1 MTGLEERGAAGAAST
16 AAVGAGFGSAAT
28 GAGGA
33 ATAAAAGA
41 APSASP
47 VSADVASAGTADAVK
62 AASAAAAAMSV
73 RDALTGSWMGTPVA
87 GLLRVGV
94 LGTLA
99 AMELMCALVI
109 LWIVDDRVSF
119 GLNLVTLAVL
129 LPLALVVGLAVEH
142 RRSSR
147 GGRFLPTILAW
158 VVAVAAITTVA
169 MMSSLFVTPPEGGRL
184 AGLLCGVVLWGLG
197 TRLSLLR
204 VRFATVVGE
213 FQFGLVILLT
223 ALFTGHHLE
232 ASLPFAVL
240 VGPAYVTLGM
250 VGLGLAR
257 SGGRAGGSL
266 RRGSWLLVAAGVMV
280 VLVLSAALTALLTPE
295 ALRAMG
301 RAIAWLWAQVERV
314 FAAVASWFPDDTPA
328 GSEGPG
334 WGSPGGGAE
343 ETVGGQVLP
352 ESVLSVVRAGYT
364 VFAVVLAVVVVY
376 VLTVRVVAWS
386 RISRTGT
393 GAANVERLRGA
404 FASDFRR
411 WLTSW
416 WRWPKWLVSMFR
428 RRRLGGDADT
438 ASVRDVY
445 RKLLAWAAAH
455 GYRRSEAET
464 PFEFAAALILAY
476 PEAAQGLETL
486 TRAYVEVRY
495 GSRVPCGDEVR
506 SLREVWAE
514 LRRMD
519 LRKGS
524 NGGAMGRGHGC
535 AGA

>member
-1 MTGLEERGAAGAAST
+1 MTGLDESGAAGVAST
-16 AAVGAGFGSAAT
+16 AAAGAGFGSAAT
-28 GAGGA
+28 GAVGAA
-33 ATAAAAGA
+33 ATAADGIGC
-41 APSASP
+41 ASTA
-47 VSADVASAGTADAVK
+47 SADVASAGTADAEK
-62 AASAAAAAMSV
+62 AASAAAAASV

-109 LWIVDDRVSF
+109 LWIVDDRVSL

-129 LPLALVVGLAVEH
+129 LPVALVVGLAVEH

-169 MMSSLFVTPPEGGRL
+169 MTSGLFVTQPEGGRL

-232 ASLPFAVL
+232 ASVPFAVV

-266 RRGSWLLVAAGVMV
+266 RRGSWLLVAAGVLV

-376 VLTVRVVAWS
+376 VLTVRVVAWA

-464 PFEFAAALILAY
+464 PFEFAAVLASAY